1 MISTYRSCNSV
12 IVLRQKKCV
21 IVILYYVFTLPS
33 SRPLGHGNPFVFVG
47 ETSPF
52 ILQIWS
58 VSSTLRSEKTSV
70 LFHRHHALFAFFFP
84 FSKKSSS
91 VGHSAWP
98 ALTHN
103 LPRLL
108 WPSDRISW
116 HAAMSR
122 NCAVLVTFS
131 GTLVGPVPRHK
142 VGQNYHCVSTITMI
156 WSSGSPGHQRNTFF
170 FGLINRAKQSVNVR
184 HDSNLWMAK
193 QHLLPTVQPHT

>member
-1 MISTYRSCNSV
+1 MCNCDTVLCLHPSFQSAIGPWESFCLCRWNFPLYPPDLKRIIHTQVRENVCIIPSASC
-12 IVLRQKKCV
+12 IIRL
-21 IVILYYVFTLPS
+21 
-33 SRPLGHGNPFVFVG
+33 
-47 ETSPF
+47 
-52 ILQIWS
+52 
-58 VSSTLRSEKTSV
+58 
-70 LFHRHHALFAFFFP
+70 FFFP

-108 WPSDRISW
+108 WPTDRISW

-184 HDSNLWMAK
+184 HDSKLWMAK

>member
-1 MISTYRSCNSV
+1 MSSPFLPVGHWAMGILLSLSV
-12 IVLRQKKCV
+12 KLPPLSSRFEAYHPHSGQRKR
-21 IVILYYVFTLPS
+21 LYYS
-33 SRPLGHGNPFVFVG
+33 IGIMHY
-47 ETSPF
+47 SP
-52 ILQIWS
+52 
-58 VSSTLRSEKTSV
+58 
-70 LFHRHHALFAFFFP
+70 FFFP

-184 HDSNLWMAK
+184 HDSKLWMAK